1 MVNFF
6 IGTGCRLNTLV
17 HIKIQDVNFVN
28 DTILFTTTKNKK
40 MQAIP
45 LSLSLKKSL
54 KYYLRLWDHTGV

>member
-40 MQAIP
+40 MQVIP

-54 KYYLRLWDHTGV
+54 